1 MRVNIVPMSPVHT
14 PVGWSVIM
22 FRVEH
27 LFDIFGIEDV
37 SRSAYKIAMSDLRRA
52 NSTFVLIF
60 PFCSQNA
67 DKLNAM
73 NVLSAR
79 GMGNAF
85 VNKQSKC
92 KAMNNNNTH
101 TKAHTQTDGVK
112 QSEYS
117 WSVERWT
124 HGMHQLKKPIIIP

>member
-1 MRVNIVPMSPVHT
+1 MCVNIVSPVHT

-37 SRSAYKIAMSDLRRA
+37 SRSAYKIPMSDLRRA

-60 PFCSQNA
+60 LFCSQNA

-101 TKAHTQTDGVK
+101 TGAHTDR
-112 QSEYS
+112 
-117 WSVERWT
+117 WS
-124 HGMHQLKKPIIIP
+124 KAK